1 MSIESAISRVRA
13 FAAATGWAASR
24 YAREAGLGETT
35 LRGFDSDSWNPTA
48 DTLRKLEA
56 VIPPGWQP
64 GDEVAPESGGEP
76 SAGDGKEAA

>member
-13 FAAATGWAASR
+13 FAFATGWAASR

-35 LRGFDSDSWNPTA
+35 LRGFDSETWNPTA

-56 VIPPGWQP
+56 VIPDGWQP
-64 GDEVAPESGGEP
+64 GDGIAAADSG
-76 SAGDGKEAA
+76 AAAGKEEAA